1 MHQIYTVR
9 PEDPATSDA
18 QQLMAELSAVLTRI
32 TGASGQTSFNV
43 DDVKVP
49 RAVFMIA
56 RDAAGQP
63 VGCGALRPL
72 SDEIGEVKRMYT
84 RSQARGVGTAILQ
97 AIESYAKENGYIT
110 LWLETRRVNT
120 QAVQFY
126 LHHGYQPIDNYGKYQ
141 GNPAAICFAKRL
153 CEVA

>member
-1 MHQIYTVR
+1 MHQLYTITT
-9 PEDPATSDA
+9 EDPTTLDA
-18 QQLMAELSAVLTRI
+18 QQLMAELSVVLAQI

-72 SDEIGEVKRMYT
+72 SDQIGEVKRMYA

-97 AIESYAKENGYIT
+97 AIESYAKENSYTT

-126 LHHGYQPIDNYGKYQ
+126 LRHGYQPIDNYGKYQ
-141 GNPAAICFAKRL
+141 GNPAATCFEKRL
-153 CEVA
+153 C